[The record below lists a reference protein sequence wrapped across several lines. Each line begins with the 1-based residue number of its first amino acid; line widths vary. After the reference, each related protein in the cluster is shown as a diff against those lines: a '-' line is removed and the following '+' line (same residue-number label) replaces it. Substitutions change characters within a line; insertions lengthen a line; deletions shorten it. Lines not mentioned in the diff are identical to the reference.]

1 LTFIEEL
8 GNYTRAAYPL
18 IWIVTQEDE
27 RCLSDIMSLRKSQN
41 PMYLWRITKGWQ
53 QVNNHIPGPHESS
66 DGSQGPDR
74 DIFKVV
80 SLPEQG
86 FYVMMHMHHFLNNP
100 VVLQAIKDILPLCA
114 ASARHLIFIS
124 PQVTLPPELEKEVV
138 LMDYSLPMQQDLECM
153 FTDMVQGL
161 EPLKDHPPDA
171 APFARAA
178 LGMTTQ
184 EAANAFALTTIMH
197 TENLGNPESVEV
209 VLKQKM
215 QTFKKSGMLEFYP
228 PDLDLSGVGGLDE
241 LKNWLHRCE
250 VAFRPEIQSRHVSMP
265 KGILLMG
272 IPGTGKSLTAKAIAK
287 QWGWPML
294 KLDMGRIF
302 NSYIGSSEANIR
314 QALKMAGAVAPVVL
328 MIDELDKGMAGIGS
342 SGSTDS
348 GVTARVTGTVL
359 TWMQDK
365 VEPVFVVATVN
376 RVKGL
381 PPELLRKGR
390 FDEIWW
396 VDLPNETE
404 RREIFNIH
412 LAKREID
419 LSICEKWITDTKGF
433 SGSEIEAVVA
443 DALLTALADD
453 REIDTTDINHSIK
466 KLIPLSTTMR
476 EDIEEMQRW
485 ARDRAQMANSPSIE
499 NIAGN
504 RALNLRG
511 QN

>member
-1 LTFIEEL
+1 MTFIEEL
-8 GNYTRAAYPL
+8 RSYLRAAYPL
-18 IWIVTQEDE
+18 TWIVTQEDM
-27 RCLSDIMSLRKSQN
+27 RCLNDIRKMCTSN
-41 PMYLWRITKGWQ
+41 EEMYLWRVTTGWQ
-53 QVNNHIPGPHESS
+53 QVHNHIPGPTEPG
-66 DGSQGPDR
+66 DAPQGPDR
-74 DIFKVV
+74 DVMKVLQHHESSFNIKMNVHHYVDNPIF
-80 SLPEQG
+80 
-86 FYVMMHMHHFLNNP
+86 
-100 VVLQAIKDILPLCA
+100 LQAIKDILPLCA

-138 LMDYSLPMQQDLECM
+138 LMDYSLPMQQDLERM
-153 FTDMVQGL
+153 FDDMVQSI
-161 EPLKDHPPDA
+161 ESLKDHPPDA
-171 APFARAA
+171 APFAQAA
-178 LGMTTQ
+178 LGMTIQ
-184 EAANAFALTTIMH
+184 EAENAFALAAIMH
-197 TENLGNPESVEV
+197 TENLGNAESVET

-215 QTFKKSGMLEFYP
+215 STFRKSGMLEFYP
-228 PDLDLSGVGGLDE
+228 PDLDLSCVGGLDE
-241 LKNWLHRCE
+241 LKTWLHRCE
-250 VAFRPEIQSRHVSMP
+250 VAFRPEIQVRHVSMP

-376 RVKGL
+376 RVRGL

-412 LAKREID
+412 LTKREID

-453 REIDTTDINHSIK
+453 REIDTTDVVRSIK
-466 KLIPLSTTMR
+466 KIIPLSVTMR

-499 NIAGN
+499 NITGN

>member
-1 LTFIEEL
+1 
-8 GNYTRAAYPL
+8 
-18 IWIVTQEDE
+18 
-27 RCLSDIMSLRKSQN
+27 
-41 PMYLWRITKGWQ
+41 
-53 QVNNHIPGPHESS
+53 
-66 DGSQGPDR
+66 
-74 DIFKVV
+74 
-80 SLPEQG
+80 
-86 FYVMMHMHHFLNNP
+86 
-100 VVLQAIKDILPLCA
+100 
-114 ASARHLIFIS
+114 
-124 PQVTLPPELEKEVV
+124 
-138 LMDYSLPMQQDLECM
+138 
-153 FTDMVQGL
+153 
-161 EPLKDHPPDA
+161 
-171 APFARAA
+171 
-178 LGMTTQ
+178 
-184 EAANAFALTTIMH
+184 
-197 TENLGNPESVEV
+197 
-209 VLKQKM
+209 
-215 QTFKKSGMLEFYP
+215 
-228 PDLDLSGVGGLDE
+228 
-241 LKNWLHRCE
+241 
-250 VAFRPEIQSRHVSMP
+250 
-265 KGILLMG
+265 
-272 IPGTGKSLTAKAIAK
+272 
-287 QWGWPML
+287 
-294 KLDMGRIF
+294 
-302 NSYIGSSEANIR
+302 
-314 QALKMAGAVAPVVL
+314 

-376 RVKGL
+376 RVRGL

-412 LAKREID
+412 LTKREID

-453 REIDTTDINHSIK
+453 REIDTTDVVRSIK
-466 KLIPLSTTMR
+466 KIIPLSVTMR

-499 NIAGN
+499 NITGN